1 MSSISD
7 LLVLFFYER
16 GDPFQST
23 CHMAFGRDFILRYL
37 HTHVPR
43 VSFHDVE
50 VEAEAALE
58 ALRTF
63 CRNTAIDKH

>member
-1 MSSISD
+1 MNSYF
-7 LLVLFFYER
+7 L
-16 GDPFQST
+16 
-23 CHMAFGRDFILRYL
+23 
-37 HTHVPR
+37 R

-63 CRNTAIDKH
+63 CRNTTIEKH